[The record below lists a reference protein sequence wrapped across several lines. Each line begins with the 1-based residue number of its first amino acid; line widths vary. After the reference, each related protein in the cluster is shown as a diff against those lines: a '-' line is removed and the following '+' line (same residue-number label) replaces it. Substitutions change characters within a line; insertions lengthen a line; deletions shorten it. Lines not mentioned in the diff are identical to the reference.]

1 MPPPSPR
8 RRARRR
14 ARTPRTPFDT
24 YAKDVT
30 RDFLKPVGR
39 AETDARITAEPQYAD
54 LRFVR
59 SPRAAPRAA
68 DDVLTQHLAP
78 RTLFEFAHD
87 PPDAATAVSWTVKRD
102 AWFLSLLREARR
114 RKRPPPELPRLIALS
129 AYDPAEMRRAYGMD
143 TPTSPGVYVGAP
155 SGSFVLLVLNKL
167 PKTPQTLLAR
177 SMGRGRTLIDAIQE
191 IEALPPKDKLRT
203 LLWPRIETLRV
214 ALEDDPSPEAQEIVM
229 NAEKIYNQRLA
240 QQRKEGRKEGVEQT
254 LRDAITTVCLARGL
268 KLTSAQREKLAAQ
281 HTPATLRRWHARA
294 IIAADASEIFG
305 AG

>member
-1 MPPPSPR
+1 MPPPSR
-8 RRARRR
+8 RRAARR
-14 ARTPRTPFDT
+14 ARAPRTPFDT

-30 RDFLKPVGR
+30 RDFLKPLGR
-39 AETDARITAEPQYAD
+39 AEADARITAEPQYAD

-59 SPRAAPRAA
+59 SPRAGPRAA

-87 PPDAATAVSWTVKRD
+87 PPDVATAVSWTVKRD
-102 AWFLSLLREARR
+102 AWFLALQREARR
-114 RKRPPPELPRLIALS
+114 KKRPPPELPRLIALS

-155 SGSFVLLVLNKL
+155 SGSFVLLVLNQL

-177 SMGRGRTLIDAIQE
+177 SMGRGRTRIDAIQE

-203 LLWPRIETLRV
+203 LAGPRIETLRV

-229 NAEKIYNQRLA
+229 NAEKIYNQRLK
-240 QQRKEGRKEGVEQT
+240 QHRREGRKEGIQEG
-254 LRDAITTVCLARGL
+254 LRSAIRRVCTVRGL
-268 KLTSAQREKLAAQ
+268 RLTSAHR
-281 HTPATLRRWHARA
+281 ATLNAETDPLTLQRWLTRALTAEHAR
-294 IIAADASEIFG
+294 EIFP

>member
-1 MPPPSPR
+1 MSRPPPR

-30 RDFLKPVGR
+30 RDFLKPLGR

-59 SPRAAPRAA
+59 SPRAGPRAA
-68 DDVLTQHLAP
+68 DDLLAQHLAP

-87 PPDAATAVSWTVKRD
+87 PPDVATAVSWTVKRD
-102 AWFLSLLREARR
+102 AWFLALQREARR
-114 RKRPPPELPRLIALS
+114 KKRPPPELPRLIALS
-129 AYDPAEMRRAYGMD
+129 AYDPVEMRRAYGMD
-143 TPTSPGVYVGAP
+143 TPTSPGVYVATP
-155 SGSFVLLVLNKL
+155 SGAFVLMVLNQL
-167 PKTPQTLLAR
+167 PKTPQTLIAR

-191 IEALPPKDKLRT
+191 IDALPPKDKLRT

-229 NAEKIYNQRLA
+229 NAEKIYNQRLK
-240 QQRKEGRKEGVEQT
+240 QQRKEGLQEGIQAG
-254 LRDAITTVCLARGL
+254 LRAAIRRVCTVRGL
-268 KLTSAQREKLAAQ
+268 RLTSAHR
-281 HTPATLRRWHARA
+281 ATLNAETDPLTLQRWLTRA
-294 IIAADASEIFG
+294 LTAERASAIFP